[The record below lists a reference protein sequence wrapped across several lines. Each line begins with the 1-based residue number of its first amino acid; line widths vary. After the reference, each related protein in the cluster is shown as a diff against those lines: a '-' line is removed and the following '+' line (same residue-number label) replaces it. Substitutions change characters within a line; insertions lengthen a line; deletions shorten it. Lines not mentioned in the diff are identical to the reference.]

1 MEPKS
6 AGGNNSKNVQEGANS
21 ISIDK
26 SRSSSASSASV
37 ASATSAELSSED
49 SNDIDRNIHGDFA
62 HYHEQSEKA
71 LPNQGPSSSTLE
83 SPHVQVMER
92 PLGSSG
98 YRIPSHVFAASKA
111 GTPHTEWSITSND
124 SLFSIHNMSF
134 KREEFNMLLK
144 SGELGMY
151 GDMLK
156 SGEMGKITDIYKS
169 GELPP
174 PLKDALRSLK
184 EQIPAMRPDMRKS
197 GEQLTTTTGTD
208 IGVKKEDPTS
218 EVINRKG
225 AELSLDQLPFPVTV
239 SRDTET
245 FAPSFAYQ
253 VAAKS
258 ERGSSVSS
266 TTTGAEKPKVTES
279 DQGEQLKG
287 NLKTPAEASSS
298 WFSCFS
304 CCSCCG
310 RCGKK
315 SLATH

>member
-6 AGGNNSKNVQEGANS
+6 TGGNSSKNVQEGANS
-21 ISIDK
+21 TSVDK

-49 SNDIDRNIHGDFA
+49 SDDIDRNEHGDFA
-62 HYHEQSEKA
+62 HDHEQSEKA
-71 LPNQGPSSSTLE
+71 LPKQGPSSSTLE

-92 PLGSSG
+92 PSGSSG

-111 GTPHTEWSITSND
+111 GTPHAEWSIASND

-134 KREEFNMLLK
+134 TREEFNMLLK

-156 SGEMGKITDIYKS
+156 SGELGKIADICKS

-184 EQIPAMRPDMRKS
+184 EQTPAKRPDMRKS
-197 GEQLTTTTGTD
+197 GEQLTTTAGTD
-208 IGVKKEDPTS
+208 IRIKKEDPTS

-225 AELSLDQLPFPVTV
+225 AELSLDQLPCPVTV

-258 ERGSSVSS
+258 ERSSSVSS
-266 TTTGAEKPKVTES
+266 MMTGAEKRKVTDSSDS
-279 DQGEQLKG
+279 DQGEQSKG
-287 NLKTPAEASSS
+287 NSKTPAKASSS

-304 CCSCCG
+304 CCSWCG
-310 RCGKK
+310 CCGKK
-315 SLATH
+315 V